1 MNWYCLE
8 KFNVGYPRDLNSE
21 FTFVCWKQLH
31 LIVHM
36 KYMKLI
42 IWKLKKIRNTPDQPD
57 SQTLSFLKLSKLWNS
72 QKEAGSIIEPASF
85 STECWEFHCTV
96 LWK

>member
-21 FTFVCWKQLH
+21 FTFVCWKQLQ

-42 IWKLKKIRNTPDQPD
+42 IWKMKKLRNTADQPD
-57 SQTLSFLKLSKLWNS
+57 SQTLSFLKL
-72 QKEAGSIIEPASF
+72 SIIEPASF

>member
-8 KFNVGYPRDLNSE
+8 KFNFGYPRDLNSE

-57 SQTLSFLKLSKLWNS
+57 SQTLSFLKLS
-72 QKEAGSIIEPASF
+72 IIELASF